1 MSDAPLISIVIPVY
15 NGEAFIEETLRSV
28 LKQTYRN
35 LEVIVVDDGS
45 KDRTA
50 LIVKKVVAEDSRVRY
65 LYKENQGQSAAR
77 NHGLGEA
84 KGEYVSFLDADNLL
98 LHHACETFVKTAKQ
112 HDADVY
118 YADIRYFDDAEP
130 EKLKKFLLHYASEV
144 TLETL
149 VEHNFINLLGTF
161 LKRKKV
167 DRSGGFRDA
176 FRRADEHYLWLAL
189 ALQGAIF
196 FYIDNVFG
204 HLRFHRANLSFQA
217 TYWTE
222 TADTNVLLFDW
233 LERQIKLMKSI
244 SPERFAIL
252 HEKIAHARREWFFK
266 GFAGSLIIKDKSRAR
281 RYLRE
286 WRAHGGSSFL
296 FYVFLLC
303 AAIVPAG
310 MLSRALSWIRYRA
323 VMRKYEPV
331 SSRD

>member
-130 EKLKKFLLHYASEV
+130 EKLKKFLLHYASDV

-167 DRSGGFRDA
+167 DRSGGFREA
-176 FRRADEHYLWLAL
+176 FRRADEHYLWLPL
-189 ALQGAIF
+189 PLPGAIF
-196 FYIDNVFG
+196 FYIF
-204 HLRFHRANLSFQA
+204 
-217 TYWTE
+217 
-222 TADTNVLLFDW
+222 
-233 LERQIKLMKSI
+233 
-244 SPERFAIL
+244 
-252 HEKIAHARREWFFK
+252 
-266 GFAGSLIIKDKSRAR
+266 
-281 RYLRE
+281 
-286 WRAHGGSSFL
+286 
-296 FYVFLLC
+296 
-303 AAIVPAG
+303 
-310 MLSRALSWIRYRA
+310 
-323 VMRKYEPV
+323 
-331 SSRD
+331 